1 LNLKRKAVSG
11 ILVTLLLMSFLT
23 LIFNIQPVEALTTP
37 LINPVPGQYANYTM
51 YFQNG
56 TAYGSCLTTYQNYD
70 TSILVN
76 VSIEQQIKDNYWDS
90 WYLVNVMN
98 RQQHFISMRN
108 YSREQLEFED
118 IDVFWSFWIE
128 TDIKLDDE
136 ITLEGSLSKVVD
148 SGIIDA
154 AGFIRE
160 YWLLESDPYMNIT
173 FLWGFDK
180 ETGILIFLKTF
191 SPVGIT
197 NFMLTSTNIFILAD
211 AEPKPAEF
219 VLSNFNYT
227 SEIQKG
233 EPLRIYVDIAN
244 VGEMP
249 GETTIIIEID
259 GVTQSDLQSLFQLG
273 PEEVFSQVWTTYQVY
288 GTGTHTIQ
296 LDGFEDRFSVIPK
309 PIPFWDNI
317 PGFPYESIILGL
329 IAVIIIIWRARN
341 L

>member
-1 LNLKRKAVSG
+1 MTWIGGEVLNLKRKAVSG

-108 YSREQLEFED
+108 YSR
-118 IDVFWSFWIE
+118 
-128 TDIKLDDE
+128 
-136 ITLEGSLSKVVD
+136 
-148 SGIIDA
+148 
-154 AGFIRE
+154 
-160 YWLLESDPYMNIT
+160 
-173 FLWGFDK
+173 
-180 ETGILIFLKTF
+180 
-191 SPVGIT
+191 
-197 NFMLTSTNIFILAD
+197 

-317 PGFPYESIILGL
+317 PGFPYESIIIGL

-341 L
+341 F